1 MRALVAIPV
10 HNEEKHVRSVLDAV
24 LNHVGN
30 VLVVDDGSSD
40 GTPDVLK
47 QYPVDVIRHAVN
59 RGYGRSIRDA
69 FTWAAADGYDWL
81 ITMDCDNQHEPQAI
95 PEFLEAAAADD
106 ADIISGSR
114 YMLQRV
120 TSGSGNPS
128 ATAML
133 NGSPLPPPADRRAIN
148 TDVTAEINSILG
160 PVLGTTLTD
169 SFCGFKA
176 YRVSA
181 LKNLRLDEDGY
192 AQPMQFWVQAAA
204 NRLRVREIPVAL
216 IYNDATRTFGGPL
229 DDPAVRRRH
238 YREVFQREL
247 RRCATMLPASAL
259 EGIVSRCCC
268 R

>member
-1 MRALVAIPV
+1 MKTLVAIPV

-47 QYPVDVIRHAVN
+47 RYPIDVIRHAVN

-81 ITMDCDNQHEPQAI
+81 ITMDCDNQHEPQSI
-95 PEFLEAAAADD
+95 PVFLEAAARND
-106 ADIISGSR
+106 ADVISGSR
-114 YMLQRV
+114 YTRQPTRIFEPVLAGR
-120 TSGSGNPS
+120 T
-128 ATAML
+128 
-133 NGSPLPPPADRRAIN
+133 LPPPPDRRAIN
-148 TDVTAEINSILG
+148 AEVTAEINRVLG
-160 PVLGTTLTD
+160 PALGTTLTD

-181 LKNLRLDEDGY
+181 LQALRLDEDGY

-229 DDPAVRRRH
+229 DDPQVRRRH
-238 YREVFQREL
+238 YRDVFQREL
-247 RRCATMLPASAL
+247 RRCADRLPASAL
-259 EGIVSRCCC
+259 EHLSSRCCC

>member
-1 MRALVAIPV
+1 MRTLVAIPV

-24 LNHVGN
+24 LNQVGN

-40 GTPDVLK
+40 GTPDILAK
-47 QYPVDVIRHAVN
+47 YPVDVIRHAVN

-69 FTWAAADGYDWL
+69 FTWAAADGYDWV
-81 ITMDCDNQHEPQAI
+81 ITMDSDNQHEPEAI
-95 PEFLEAAAADD
+95 PEFLEAASRGD
-106 ADIISGSR
+106 ADIISGTR
-114 YMLQRV
+114 YAMKPV
-120 TSGSGNPS
+120 SASIPVSSSGSS
-128 ATAML
+128 
-133 NGSPLPPPADRRAIN
+133 GSLFPPPPDRRAIN
-148 TDVTAEINSILG
+148 ADVTAEINSVLG
-160 PVLGTTLTD
+160 PALGTTLTD

-204 NRLRVREIPVAL
+204 NRLRVKEIPVAL

-247 RRCATMLPASAL
+247 RRCADKLPASAL
-259 EGIVSRCCC
+259 QAVASPCCC

>member
-1 MRALVAIPV
+1 MRTLVAIPV

-24 LNHVGN
+24 LNQVGN

-40 GTPDVLK
+40 GTPDILAK
-47 QYPVDVIRHAVN
+47 YPVDVIRHAVN

-69 FTWAAADGYDWL
+69 FTWAAADGYDWV
-81 ITMDCDNQHEPQAI
+81 ITMDSDNQHEPEAI
-95 PEFLEAAAADD
+95 PEFLEAAAKND
-106 ADIISGSR
+106 ADIISGTR
-114 YMLQRV
+114 YAMKPV
-120 TSGSGNPS
+120 SASIPVSSSGSS
-128 ATAML
+128 
-133 NGSPLPPPADRRAIN
+133 GSLLPPPPDRRAIN
-148 TDVTAEINSILG
+148 ADVTAEINSVLG
-160 PVLGTTLTD
+160 PALGTTLTD

-176 YRVSA
+176 YRVPA

-204 NRLRVREIPVAL
+204 TTQGDRRF
-216 IYNDATRTFGGPL
+216 NDATRTFGGPL

-247 RRCATMLPASAL
+247 RRCASKLPASAV
-259 EGIVSRCCC
+259 ESISTGCCC

>member
-1 MRALVAIPV
+1 MKTLVAIPV

-24 LNHVGN
+24 LSHVGN

-47 QYPVDVIRHAVN
+47 RYPIDVIRHAVN

-81 ITMDCDNQHEPQAI
+81 ITMDCDNQHEPQSI
-95 PEFLEAAAADD
+95 PVFLEAAAEND
-106 ADIISGSR
+106 ADVISGSR
-114 YMLQRV
+114 YTRASAPPLV
-120 TSGSGNPS
+120 PVPGTSI
-128 ATAML
+128 
-133 NGSPLPPPADRRAIN
+133 LPPPADRRAIN
-148 TDVTAEINSILG
+148 ADVTAEINRVLG
-160 PVLGTTLTD
+160 PALGTSLTD

-176 YRVSA
+176 YRVST
-181 LKNLRLDEDGY
+181 LRDLRLDEDGY

-204 NRLRVREIPVAL
+204 HRLRIREIPVAL

-229 DDPAVRRRH
+229 DDPQVRRGH
-238 YREVFQREL
+238 YRDVFQREL
-247 RRCATMLPASAL
+247 HRCASLLPASAL
-259 EGIVSRCCC
+259 NHLSLRCCC